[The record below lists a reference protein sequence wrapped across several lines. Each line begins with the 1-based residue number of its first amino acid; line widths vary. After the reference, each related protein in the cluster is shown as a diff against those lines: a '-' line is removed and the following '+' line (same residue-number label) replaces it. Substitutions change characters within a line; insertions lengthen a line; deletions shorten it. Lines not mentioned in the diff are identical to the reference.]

1 MDLEKVFKNLVILD
15 FLFFI
20 FVTVEMLFF
29 QSEEVATISDQ
40 LSFGIFNTDASA
52 MIGGVFAIILLI
64 IYLISF
70 LLLYSFKYFGKYLFT
85 LAFIVGILFS
95 LVAGPAIST
104 SLGYTLDWLEG
115 AIEGAILILLY
126 FSPIK
131 DKFIKQ

>member
-1 MDLEKVFKNLVILD
+1 MLLMDLEKVFKNLVILN

-20 FVTVEMLFF
+20 FIIVEILFF

-85 LAFIVGILFS
+85 LAFILPFFEA
-95 LVAGPAIST
+95 LM
-104 SLGYTLDWLEG
+104 
-115 AIEGAILILLY
+115 
-126 FSPIK
+126 F
-131 DKFIKQ
+131 

>member
-52 MIGGVFAIILLI
+52 MIGGVFAAN
-64 IYLISF
+64 YGTS
-70 LLLYSFKYFGKYLFT
+70 
-85 LAFIVGILFS
+85 IVF
-95 LVAGPAIST
+95 T
-104 SLGYTLDWLEG
+104 SLGFLLIPALLTSY
-115 AIEGAILILLY
+115 IIIL
-126 FSPIK
+126 K
-131 DKFIKQ
+131 T